1 MNNPSL
7 PQDNLNNMDAGEDLI
22 NKIRSHSSAHKK
34 IYGDKH
40 NGYAEDPI
48 TGVRLRPKN
57 IHKIKC
63 GHHTTKNT
71 FNKMVR
77 KSPKTYSKEHN
88 RYVLQCAV
96 CRDIIH
102 ICNY

>member
-1 MNNPSL
+1 MNNLSL
-7 PQDNLNNMDAGEDLI
+7 SEDNLSNVNAI
-22 NKIRSHSSAHKK
+22 CSSSLTHKK